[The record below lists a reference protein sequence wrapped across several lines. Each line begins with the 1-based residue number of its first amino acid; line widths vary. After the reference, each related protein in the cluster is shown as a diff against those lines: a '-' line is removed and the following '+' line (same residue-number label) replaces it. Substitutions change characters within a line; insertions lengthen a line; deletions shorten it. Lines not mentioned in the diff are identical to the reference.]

1 MEYDPTKIK
10 LNEVS
15 REDILRI
22 REWLDDDVISDS
34 WFGRYAYGDPAHLGY
49 NPKTVLFS
57 DGSTWDAIFSNNEH
71 KIFSI
76 YTSDDQHIGEVHLS
90 IELSLGDAHYSVLIG
105 RQDMW
110 HKGYGTLATLKTL
123 DMAFNELNLYRVWV
137 DIPTFN
143 TGAINLFD
151 HLGFTHEGT
160 LRKSR
165 PLAGSRF
172 NSVIM
177 GMLSNEYHSQLQ
189 KSSPTFN
196 I

>member
-1 MEYDPTKIK
+1 M
-10 LNEVS
+10 
-15 REDILRI
+15 
-22 REWLDDDVISDS
+22 
-34 WFGRYAYGDPAHLGY
+34 
-49 NPKTVLFS
+49 LFS
-57 DGSTWDAIFSNNEH
+57 DGATWDEIFSNPEH

-76 YTSDDQHIGEVHLS
+76 YTPDDQHIGEVHLS

-110 HKGYGTLATLKTL
+110 HKGYGTLATQKML

-143 TGAINLFD
+143 TGAINLFN

-160 LRKSR
+160 LRQSR

-172 NSVIM
+172 NSVIV
-177 GMLSNEYHSQLQ
+177 GMLSNEYKDQFQ
-189 KSSPTFN
+189 ESSPILN